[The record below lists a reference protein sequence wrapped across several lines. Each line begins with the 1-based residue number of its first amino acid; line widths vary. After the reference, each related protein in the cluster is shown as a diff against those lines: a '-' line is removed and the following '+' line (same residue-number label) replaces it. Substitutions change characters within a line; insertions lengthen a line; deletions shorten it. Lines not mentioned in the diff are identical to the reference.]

1 MIDFRYH
8 VVSLVAVFLALAL
21 GVLLG
26 TTQLSGTLTD
36 DLRGQVSSLTTD
48 RRDLQ
53 GEVKAL
59 QGRAKDDD
67 AVTASL
73 APRLVSG
80 VLRGTDVV
88 LVATPQAA
96 DATTDGVQ
104 KMLEQAGARVT
115 GRVQLTDD
123 YADPRRA
130 ADVKSFVAGDGQPS
144 GFQLPETDDAGV
156 LAGALLSYA
165 LLGTRDGGAE
175 PASADTD
182 QVLSGFASLEMLRVD
197 SPRVT
202 AGDLA
207 VLVTSGPVK
216 GEDGRARRGR
226 GRHRRGV
233 PRRGRSGVRGAGRP
247 GPGRGPVHGRRR
259 GPAGRAGRVG
269 VRAGAGGR
277 RPVRPVRHGRG
288 RGRPVPAHVVLL
300 TRGLRAVTR
309 ERRAS
314 LAGARRHSRVRA
326 GAIGVADGV

>member
-1 MIDFRYH
+1 VIDFRYH
-8 VVSLVAVFLALAL
+8 LVSLVAVFLALAL

-36 DLRGQVSSLTTD
+36 DLRGQVSGLTTD

-59 QGRAKDDD
+59 QGRATDDD

-130 ADVKSFVAGDGQPS
+130 ADVKSFVTGDGQPS

-156 LAGALLSYA
+156 LAAALLSYA
-165 LLGTRDGGAE
+165 LLGSRDGGAE

-216 GEDGRARRGR
+216 GEDAPARVRSLASLSSALDKAGR
-226 GRHRRGV
+226 GAVVAGTAAASRAGDGLVFAVRADRGLAGALSTV
-233 PRRGRSGVRGAGRP
+233 DDVDRPVGQVASVFALAQEAGGRSGQYGT
-247 GPGRGPVHGRRR
+247 
-259 GPAGRAGRVG
+259 
-269 VRAGAGGR
+269 AGG
-277 RPVRPVRHGRG
+277 
-288 RGRPVPAHVVLL
+288 
-300 TRGLRAVTR
+300 
-309 ERRAS
+309 
-314 LAGARRHSRVRA
+314 
-326 GAIGVADGV
+326 ADAPFPPTSSS